1 MQLELAY
8 QILGIYRLVAI
19 ALFLFGLIRILVRWR
34 KPIETEVKYEAGWL
48 IDVPFRS
55 KFIAFIKTVISD
67 WTFGGTIR
75 RQSLYRWVKHGFI
88 IVGFMGL
95 FLFHG
100 VPRFIMLSET
110 ILFPWATL
118 ELRILTHDLLTAL
131 LVVGLILAFGSRIG
145 SKEGRSVTNLH
156 SYLPIILLLALAVSG
171 HLAFSYEFVFGIRG
185 WFGVSHAFVI
195 WTLIAALLFSK
206 FQHIVAAP
214 IIMVRSAIE
223 KQWEKEYIREVTGV
237 ERTDNK

>member
-8 QILGIYRLVAI
+8 QILAVYRLVAI
-19 ALFLFGLIRILVRWR
+19 TLFLIGLIRILVRWT
-34 KPIETEVKYEAGWL
+34 KPHEAPAKYEAGWL
-48 IDVPFRS
+48 INVPFHL
-55 KFIAFIKTVISD
+55 KFVAFIKTVFSD

-75 RQSLYRWVKHGFI
+75 QQSLYRWVKHGLI
-88 IVGFMGL
+88 LVGFMGL

-100 VPRFIMLSET
+100 VPRFILLNET

-118 ELRILTHDLLTAL
+118 ELRVLTHDILTGL
-131 LVVGLILAFGSRIG
+131 LVVGLIMAFGSRIG
-145 SKEGRSVTNLH
+145 SREGRSVTNLH
-156 SYLPIILLLALAVSG
+156 NYLPLILLLALAVSG
-171 HLAFSYEFVFGIRG
+171 HLAFSYEFIFGIRG